1 MSAMSEALTLHRAV
15 AATGL
20 GALLAALALATSAPA
35 ASTTACDLS
44 KDGRKLGTTY
54 VTSLKVEHVSCTKAK
69 SVVKA
74 FHKCRRANGG
84 LKGHCAKRVLG
95 YRCTEKR
102 GDSIPTQYSAKATC
116 KSSSKT
122 VRFAYT
128 QYT

>member
-1 MSAMSEALTLHRAV
+1 MSEAPKLAV
-15 AATGL
+15 LAFAL
-20 GALLAALALATSAPA
+20 AALLAALALATSAPA
-35 ASTTACDLS
+35 ASTTTCDLS

-54 VTSLKVEHVSCTKAK
+54 VTSLKVQHVSCTRAK

-84 LKGHCAKRVLG
+84 VKGRCEKRVLG

-102 GDSIPTQYSAKATC
+102 GDSIPTQFSAKATC
-116 KSSSKT
+116 KNGTRS
-122 VRFAYT
+122 VRFNYT

>member
-1 MSAMSEALTLHRAV
+1 
-15 AATGL
+15 
-20 GALLAALALATSAPA
+20 
-35 ASTTACDLS
+35 
-44 KDGRKLGTTY
+44 
-54 VTSLKVEHVSCTKAK
+54 
-69 SVVKA
+69 VVKA

-102 GDSIPTQYSAKATC
+102 GDSIPTQYAAKATC